1 VVERAMA
8 VEGWMK
14 ESELAWLYETARSLP
29 PGSRIVEVGCWKGR
43 STVALCEGLSA
54 STGSLLWAVDTFL
67 GDPGVAHTVGDFD
80 PAAVAS
86 AFEANTAGYE
96 SLTLLRAESTQA
108 AAAFEDGSLEWVF
121 IDADH
126 TYGAVIED
134 IRTWSPKLRPGGLI
148 SGHDFG
154 LIDVSNAVTESFGR
168 VSLGPGQIWF
178 TRGRSSPAPL
188 VALRRIVRRSLRGFA
203 LLTTDS

>member
-1 VVERAMA
+1 ML

-29 PGSRIVEVGCWKGR
+29 PGSRVVEVGSWKGR
-43 STVALCEGLSA
+43 STVALCEGLIA
-54 STGSLLWAVDTFL
+54 STGSRLWAVDTFL

-80 PAAVAS
+80 PEAVVA
-86 AFEANTAGYE
+86 AFEANTADYE
-96 SLTLLRAESTQA
+96 TLTLLRAESARA

-126 TYGAVIED
+126 TYAAVVED
-134 IRTWSPKLRPGGLI
+134 IRVWSPKLRPGGLI

-154 LIDVSNAVTESFGR
+154 LIDVTTAVTESFGR
-168 VSLGPGQIWF
+168 VSLGPGQVWF
-178 TRGRSSPAPL
+178 TRKRPSRAWL
-188 VALRRIVRRSLRGFA
+188 MTLRRAARRSIRG
-203 LLTTDS
+203 